1 MKGQYA
7 QQNILRNDVHDP
19 PTGKGKAKMLGPG
32 IIWMVSSI
40 GTGQILFTPRI
51 AARYEYSLLWMSILV
66 AVALFFII
74 REVGRFTVV
83 SGRSITNGLQDLPR
97 GNKWGIWLMNV
108 PQLALVPLVVAGAAA
123 LLGSVLAMIWE
134 TDIMVYALIFII
146 GCGLL
151 VLSGSYS
158 AVEKGAIILAALLI
172 VISAVTAIRVLS
184 SPGDLA
190 AGLAP
195 SIPDDFEMTFVMPW
209 VGFFLA
215 GASGILWYSYWV
227 GDKEF
232 GGTPNDRSET
242 VEVNEDVDDD
252 REKLAKVTLWM
263 RSLGLTSGTG
273 ILLGTLVN
281 VAFMILG
288 AELLASED
296 DLPEGADVVEKLTQS
311 LEGVWGPAGYWAFL
325 VCVAI
330 ALGSSILANQDGGGR
345 MFSDAAR
352 LLFQRPNNYL
362 SNRNNV
368 SKFFIVTV
376 GMVIPLLIYIIE
388 RDPVKILSLAGII
401 SAIQIPVIVFFTF
414 YLNKK
419 LLPKICQP
427 SALSS
432 GILLCAGL
440 FYSALAII
448 QVVDFF

>member
-1 MKGQYA
+1 MRQCCYPFLYMKGQYA

-19 PTGKGKAKMLGPG
+19 PTGKGKAVHRHRTNPFYTAHRCTVRIFIALDVYPG
-32 IIWMVSSI
+32 CCSALLHHPGSRAVYRGERQKHYEW
-40 GTGQILFTPRI
+40 
-51 AARYEYSLLWMSILV
+51 AARSPQGEQMGNLV
-66 AVALFFII
+66 DE
-74 REVGRFTVV
+74 R
-83 SGRSITNGLQDLPR
+83 
-97 GNKWGIWLMNV
+97 
-108 PQLALVPLVVAGAAA
+108 AAA
-123 LLGSVLAMIWE
+123 GLGAFGCRRSGCAARERISHDMGNGYHGLCAYFYHRLRSVGIKW
-134 TDIMVYALIFII
+134 LIL
-146 GCGLL
+146 GGGK
-151 VLSGSYS
+151 GSDN
-158 AVEKGAIILAALLI
+158 LAALLI

-242 VEVNEDVDDD
+242 VEVNEEVDDD
-252 REKLAKVTLWM
+252 RKKLAKVTLWM
-263 RSLGLTSGTG
+263 RSLGLTSGIG

-427 SALSS
+427 GALSS

>member
-190 AGLAP
+190 AGLGP